1 MRVGEEM
8 LLRWIAVFM
17 LAGALV
23 VPVYAAEKDAPLPF
37 DDPSAAP
44 QIVKKKKPSVKSRK
58 QAKAKVGKK
67 SNSSHIAQKPA
78 NKKPPSPKPATR
90 KKR

>member
-1 MRVGEEM
+1 M

-44 QIVKKKKPSVKSRK
+44 QIVKKKKPAVKLRK

-67 SNSSHIAQKPA
+67 SSSSHIAAKPA
-78 NKKPPSPKPATR
+78 NKKPITKKPAPK